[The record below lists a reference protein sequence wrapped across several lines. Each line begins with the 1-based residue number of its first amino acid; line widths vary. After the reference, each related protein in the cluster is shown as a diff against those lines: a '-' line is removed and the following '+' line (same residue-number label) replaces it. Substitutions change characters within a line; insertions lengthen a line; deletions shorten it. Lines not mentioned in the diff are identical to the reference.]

1 MMGIN
6 TPGATWV
13 QTWETTGA
21 EGFRRIP
28 APEARE
34 IPPPARSSSLRLGI
48 MCFSESEAGRAG
60 AGGQAGAQ
68 APPCSPESCGF
79 TDTSRVTFSR
89 RTLFWFVAQQYKRTH
104 QPSPKIDYSC
114 CALPRNKYS
123 KTFLNAA
130 QSCDVLH
137 DTELYT

>member
-1 MMGIN
+1 MGIN

-68 APPCSPESCGF
+68 APPCSPERAVVS
-79 TDTSRVTFSR
+79 
-89 RTLFWFVAQQYKRTH
+89 RTLPES
-104 QPSPKIDYSC
+104 PSAGGHFFGLWPNSTNGCTNHPPK
-114 CALPRNKYS
+114 
-123 KTFLNAA
+123 
-130 QSCDVLH
+130 
-137 DTELYT
+137 